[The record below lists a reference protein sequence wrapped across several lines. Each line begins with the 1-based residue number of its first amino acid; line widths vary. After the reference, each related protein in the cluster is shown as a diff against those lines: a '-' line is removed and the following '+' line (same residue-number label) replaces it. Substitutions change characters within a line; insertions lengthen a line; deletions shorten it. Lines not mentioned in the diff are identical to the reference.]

1 MVDEGGC
8 GSTLTF
14 FAYFIF
20 FPSFLF
26 FLYSLGKKIGKD
38 GMRGCW
44 NKGRGSVPLSKA
56 YDGFDPVINYGFEG
70 WEITGGGLGINVCI
84 GVI

>member
-1 MVDEGGC
+1 
-8 GSTLTF
+8 
-14 FAYFIF
+14 
-20 FPSFLF
+20 
-26 FLYSLGKKIGKD
+26 
-38 GMRGCW
+38 MRGCW